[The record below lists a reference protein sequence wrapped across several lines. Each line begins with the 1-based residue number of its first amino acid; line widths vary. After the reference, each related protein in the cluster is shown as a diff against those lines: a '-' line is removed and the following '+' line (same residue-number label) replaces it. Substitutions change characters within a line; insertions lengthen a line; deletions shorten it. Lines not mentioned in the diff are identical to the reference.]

1 MPPHLLDFLFSTDV
15 LSQYCFQITI
25 RLSIIQR
32 PRHLGQGK
40 MGQSI
45 LIRLGRKCFLKAC
58 LQDIPTL
65 YTKLSFAGILKHDT
79 LKWTFKCGCLP
90 KNWKEQGIGRPSV
103 KTKFF
108 LGGREGCGKT
118 LRFHP
123 KHQHKQKGLRCT
135 IFFFIIQFPLSTSPE
150 QSFMYKKQAVGC
162 VFHGTEDSVR

>member
-108 LGGREGCGKT
+108 LGGGRDVGKHSDST
-118 LRFHP
+118 PSTNTSKKDSGAL
-123 KHQHKQKGLRCT
+123 
-135 IFFFIIQFPLSTSPE
+135 FFFIIQFPLSTSPE
-150 QSFMYKKQAVGC
+150 QSFMYKEQAVGC
-162 VFHGTEDSVR
+162 VFPGTEDSVR

>member
-58 LQDIPTL
+58 LKDIPTL
-65 YTKLSFAGILKHDT
+65 HTKLGFAGILKHDT

-90 KNWKEQGIGRPSV
+90 KNWKEQGTGRPSV
-103 KTKFF
+103 KTKVFWE
-108 LGGREGCGKT
+108 GGRDMRKHSDST
-118 LRFHP
+118 P
-123 KHQHKQKGLRCT
+123 KHQHKQKGLRCAM
-135 IFFFIIQFPLSTSPE
+135 FLSSR
-150 QSFMYKKQAVGC
+150 SL
-162 VFHGTEDSVR
+162 